1 MFTAEGWLM
10 AHGDLSPVVTRVGH
24 RTMSTAF
31 GRSRATVMPPEADGL
46 QPAYRVIPA
55 TRVSWPCCLWLAY
68 SLARQ
73 YLLVART

>member
-1 MFTAEGWLM
+1 
-10 AHGDLSPVVTRVGH
+10 
-24 RTMSTAF
+24 MSTAF

-73 YLLVART
+73 SLMVARI